1 MGKIVVIE
9 GTDCS
14 FKETQSKMLKERLKR
29 ENIKVEQMSFPVY
42 SSPTGR
48 IIGGPFLGK
57 HETCEGWFP
66 ETAPNVDWQVASL
79 YYAADRKYHL
89 NEILKY
95 KAENEILILD
105 RYIYSN
111 MGYQVSKLR
120 TKEERIEGFKWIEK
134 LELEL
139 LGLPN
144 SDLRIFLHMPLDGQK
159 IIKSKREEVLDQNE
173 ANDNYNKVA
182 EDTYFEMAKLYD
194 FKILECV
201 SNGIIKTPEEIHE
214 EVYSN
219 VKKLVL
225 K

>member
-57 HETCEGWFP
+57 PETCEGWFP

-159 IIKSKREEVLDQNE
+159 VIKSKREEPLDQNE

-182 EDTYFEMAKLYD
+182 EETYFEMAKLYD
-194 FKILECV
+194 FKILECI